1 MIWLSRTLK
10 RIWICDLQ
18 LSDNINKSLISG
30 SYILLAMVVVTASF
44 GVTATLFAS
53 VFLTV
58 SSVIWLFRHPKS
70 FRLLGIEKL
79 YLCLLCW
86 LILRAMIEADW
97 SGVMYV
103 INEYRLLWMA
113 PLIAIPLSHLLVS
126 EDVLT
131 PLFVGSLFYLCGSIL
146 MVFFSD
152 PFDVISYK
160 QDVQGFV
167 GPYLSLGGKFV
178 HGLWAVGAISI
189 GLGVAY
195 GSRATSV
202 KRACYT
208 FVVAALVFTVLVEE
222 SRTSYLM
229 ISFVFVAFLA
239 KLGLSKKQAFWIGLS
254 VFSLFAISLSIDSG
268 FRSQV
273 ILSVV
278 SVRDIFE
285 SGQLESS
292 SIGQRLAALVT
303 LSDLEYIEILVGL
316 APSDGQLRIESWVES
331 GLLVGEPA
339 RARNLHSDIAH
350 LILAGGLI
358 SVSIYIVL
366 AYKIL
371 RLIVCVSPRHN
382 EQMLVLGLGIAAFT
396 TMFISGAINS
406 TLLDIRER
414 HLVLLIFI
422 ALSVALRKSGAS
434 HAIND

>member
-1 MIWLSRTLK
+1 MTWLSRISK
-10 RIWICDLQ
+10 RTWISDLQ
-18 LSDNINKSLISG
+18 VIDNINKALISG

-58 SSVIWLFRHPKS
+58 SSITWLFRHPKS
-70 FRLLGIEKL
+70 LRLLGIEKL
-79 YLCLLCW
+79 CLWLLCW
-86 LILRAMIEADW
+86 LILRAVIEADW

-113 PLIAIPLSHLLVS
+113 PLIAIPLSHTLAK
-126 EDVLT
+126 EDVLM
-131 PLFVGSLFYLCGSIL
+131 PLVVGSLFYLCGSIL
-146 MVFFSD
+146 MVFFGD
-152 PFDVISYK
+152 PLDVISYK
-160 QDVQGFV
+160 RDIQGYV

-189 GLGVAY
+189 GLCVAY
-195 GSRATSV
+195 GLRETSV
-202 KRACYT
+202 KIAGYT

-229 ISFVFVAFLA
+229 ISFVFAAFLA
-239 KLGLSKKQAFWIGLS
+239 KLGLSKKQAFWVGLS
-254 VFSLFAISLSIDSG
+254 VFSFFAICLSIDSG

-273 ILSVV
+273 MLSVV

-285 SGQLESS
+285 DGQLESS
-292 SIGQRLAALVT
+292 SIGQRLAALVA
-303 LSDLEYIEILVGL
+303 LSDLEYIEILIGL

-339 RARNLHSDIAH
+339 IARNLHSDIAH
-350 LILAGGLI
+350 LILFGGLI

-366 AYKIL
+366 AYRIF

-382 EQMLVLGLGIAAFT
+382 DRMLVLGLGIAAFA

-422 ALSVALRKSGAS
+422 ALLVALRKGGAS

>member
-1 MIWLSRTLK
+1 M
-10 RIWICDLQ
+10 Q
-18 LSDNINKSLISG
+18 VSDNINKTLISG

-58 SSVIWLFRHPKS
+58 ASVTWLFRHSKS
-70 FRLLGIEKL
+70 LRLLGIEKL
-79 YLCLLCW
+79 CLWLLCW
-86 LILRAMIEADW
+86 LILRAVIEADW

-113 PLIAIPLSHLLVS
+113 PLIAIPLSHTLVN

-131 PLFVGSLFYLCGSIL
+131 PLVVGSLFYLCGSFL
-146 MVFFSD
+146 MVFFGD
-152 PFDVISYK
+152 PFDVISHK
-160 QDVQGFV
+160 RDVQGFV

-178 HGLWAVGAISI
+178 HGLWAVGATSI
-189 GLGVAY
+189 GLCLAY
-195 GSRATSV
+195 GSRTMSTKMAS
-202 KRACYT
+202 YT
-208 FVVAALVFTVLVEE
+208 FVIAALIFTFLVEE

-229 ISFVFVAFLA
+229 IGFVFLAFIW
-239 KLGLSKKQAFWIGLS
+239 KLGLSKKQAFWVGLS
-254 VFSLFAISLSIDSG
+254 VFALVAVSLSTDSG

-273 ILSVV
+273 MLSVV

-292 SIGQRLAALVT
+292 SIGQRLAALLA
-303 LSDLEYIEILVGL
+303 LSELDYIELLIGL

-350 LILAGGLI
+350 LILIGGLI

-366 AYKIL
+366 AYKIF
-371 RLIVCVSPRHN
+371 RLIFCISPRHDD
-382 EQMLVLGLGIAAFT
+382 QMLVLGLGIAAFAT
-396 TMFISGAINS
+396 IFISGAINS

-422 ALSVALRKSGAS
+422 ALSVALRKNGAS